1 MIDSAI
7 RILSL
12 ANQLDFCT
20 RRVRLDFAEGER
32 GALGYLNQMAFFDHL
47 SGGIEVTPS
56 RPMYSGAEL
65 YRGANAGLVEIA
77 RINKDDRDQGL
88 PGRLTD
94 ALMRSCRSRRDADDL
109 SGAAWT
115 IFAEVIDNVFEHSKP
130 PLTGMPRSKFTREA
144 INSWSPFLIVSSGS
158 CRRCGPRFKRSFQGS

>member
-1 MIDSAI
+1 VSCCIDLPALWVTASRLEDAVRLAGQPHSEAEVLFRFPVGCKLMIDSAI

-20 RRVRLDFAEGER
+20 RRVRLDFAEGDR
-32 GALGYLNQMAFFDHL
+32 GALGYLNRMGFFDHL
-47 SGGIEVTPS
+47 SGRIEVTPS
-56 RPMYSGAEL
+56 RPIYSGAEL

-94 ALMRSCRSRRDADDL
+94 PIGRR
-109 SGAAWT
+109 G
-115 IFAEVIDNVFEHSKP
+115 
-130 PLTGMPRSKFTREA
+130 
-144 INSWSPFLIVSSGS
+144 
-158 CRRCGPRFKRSFQGS
+158 